1 MNSEWQTF
9 LQQQQA
15 TLDGD
20 QVIDFGDATQ
30 ERQIVE
36 SGNVLADLSH
46 LGLIAASGSDTV
58 TFLQGQFTNDVRQ
71 VTAQQSQLTAYCNPK
86 GRMLASMRL
95 FHREDRY
102 FLSLPHSV
110 LEPTLKRLRMFVLR
124 SDVTL
129 EDASDELARFGL
141 AGPDAEALLGSR
153 LPALPKAVD
162 EAVQHA
168 RLSVIRIP
176 GPQARFEIHGPASE
190 LATLWQALQAD
201 GATPVGYPAWSW
213 LDTVAGVPTVVPETV
228 EAFVPQ
234 MANLHSLGGISFT
247 KGCYTGQEVV
257 ARMHYLGKLKRR
269 MYRAHVDIE
278 APPAPGEP
286 IYNAGAGTDNSAG
299 KVVQAQPAPQG
310 GVDLL
315 AVLQISSVE
324 AAPLHLGQPDGPALS
339 LVDLPYEVANGA

>member
-20 QVIDFGDATQ
+20 QVVDFGDATQ
-30 ERQIVE
+30 ERQAVE

-46 LGLIAASGSDTV
+46 LGLIAASGNETV
-58 TFLQGQFTNDVRQ
+58 SFLQGQFTNDVQQ
-71 VTAQQSQLTAYCNPK
+71 VTAQHSQLTAYCNPK

-95 FHREDRY
+95 FRREDRY
-102 FLSLPHSV
+102 FLSLPRSV

-129 EDASDELARFGL
+129 EEASDEMARFGL
-141 AGPDAEALLGSR
+141 AGPDAESLLGAR
-153 LPALPKAVD
+153 LPTLPANVD
-162 EAVQHA
+162 EVVQHA
-168 RLSVIRIP
+168 QLSVIRIP
-176 GPQARFEIHGPASE
+176 GLQARFEIHGPPSE
-190 LATLWQALQAD
+190 LTALWQTLHAD
-201 GATPVGYPAWSW
+201 GATPVGHPAWSW

-269 MYRAHVDIE
+269 MYRAHADIE
-278 APPAPGEP
+278 TPPAPGEP
-286 IYNAGAGTDNSAG
+286 IYNACPPGRCGFAGGSANQQRRG
-299 KVVQAQPAPQG
+299 RPPSSWPARRPGSEPGRFTLRGCQRG
-310 GVDLL
+310 LR
-315 AVLQISSVE
+315 
-324 AAPLHLGQPDGPALS
+324 APPEKRRLNLS
-339 LVDLPYEVANGA
+339 P